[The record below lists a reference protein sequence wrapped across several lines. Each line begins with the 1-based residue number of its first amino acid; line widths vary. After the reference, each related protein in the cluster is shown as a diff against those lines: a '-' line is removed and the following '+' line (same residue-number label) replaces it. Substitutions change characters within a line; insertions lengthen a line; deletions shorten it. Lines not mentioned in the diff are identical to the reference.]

1 MPKNQVDK
9 PMTSAFFDLDN
20 TLVTK
25 STGLLYYKYL
35 RQKGYAS
42 IFDTMKALYFW
53 LRYRMNSLDI
63 KSLAEREVRKVAGM
77 SERAMIELCDRW
89 FHDMVRHYISSRAI
103 ETVNKHREQGH
114 MLAILSAATPYTV
127 NPVKK
132 FLKIDHGL
140 CTHLVVKDGCFTGE
154 LVEPYCYGEGKLY
167 WAKRFAQENGI
178 DLKDAYFY
186 TDSYTDLPV
195 LEHVGMPRPVNPDR
209 LLEAEANRRGWPI
222 TRF

>member
-1 MPKNQVDK
+1 
-9 PMTSAFFDLDN
+9 MTGVFFDLDN

-25 STGLLYYKYL
+25 STGLLYYRYL
-35 RQKGYAS
+35 RQKGHAS
-42 IFDTMKALYFW
+42 FTDTLKALYFW

-63 KSLAEREVRKVAGM
+63 KSLAEREVRKVTGM

-89 FHDMVRHYISSRAI
+89 FHDMVRYYISPRAI
-103 ETVNKHREQGH
+103 EAVNEHRAKGH
-114 MLAILSAATPYTV
+114 LLAILSAATPYTV

-132 FLKIDHGL
+132 FLRIEHGL
-140 CTHLVVKDGCFTGE
+140 CTRLEVAEGRFTGR

-167 WAKRFAQENGI
+167 WAERFVNKLGVRLE
-178 DLKDAYFY
+178 DFYFY

-195 LEHVGMPRPVNPDR
+195 LERVGMPRPVNPDR